1 MPATKTPVTSPTPA
15 RAPATRFTPDL
26 FGFLRELAANN
37 RREWFKA
44 NKRRYEDVVLEPS
57 LEFVEQFRPLLHEL
71 SPHFLADARPVGGSL
86 FRIYRDVRFSKD
98 KTPYKTHVGIY
109 FRHAAGDTAS
119 APGFYLHLE
128 PRRVFAGVGLWHPP
142 KESLERIRRALV
154 AEPERWRAVTG
165 DKRFSKRFELGGES
179 LKRPPRGY
187 PPDHPLVDDLRRKDF
202 IASTTLT
209 QREVT
214 AADFPRRFQEVCAAG
229 APLVRFCCEA
239 TGIAY

>member
-1 MPATKTPVTSPTPA
+1 LPATRTATTP
-15 RAPATRFTPDL
+15 PATRFTPEL

-44 NKRRYEDVVLEPS
+44 NKARYESVVLEPA
-57 LEFVEQFRPLLHEL
+57 LDFVEEFRPLLHEI

-109 FRHAAGDTAS
+109 FRHADGDDGA

-128 PRRVFAGVGLWHPP
+128 PRNVFAGVGLWHPA
-142 KESLERIRRALV
+142 KDSLERIRRTLV
-154 AEPERWRAVTG
+154 DRPKRWRAVTG
-165 DKRFSKRFELGGES
+165 DRRFAARFDLTGDS

-187 PPDHPLVDDLRRKDF
+187 PPDHPLVEDLKRKDF
-202 IASTTLT
+202 TAFTKLT
-209 QREVT
+209 QRDAS
-214 AADFPRRFQEVCAAG
+214 AADFPRRFQEVCADG
-229 APLVRFCCEA
+229 APLVEFCCEA
-239 TGIAY
+239 TGLPY